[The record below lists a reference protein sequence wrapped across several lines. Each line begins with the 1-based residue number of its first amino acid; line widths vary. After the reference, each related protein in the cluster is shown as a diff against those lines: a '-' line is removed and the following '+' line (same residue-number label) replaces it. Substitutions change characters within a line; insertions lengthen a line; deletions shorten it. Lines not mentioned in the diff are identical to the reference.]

1 MKRKKIEYRSVLK
14 GGETFEGETIEER
27 VRRITLTGE
36 PIKDGAPIIYT
47 EKADGVLPQY
57 NIKTDKWDVAVEAL
71 DLLAKTEAAKGI
83 VHPATIKA
91 GEEKGKIENQET

>member
-1 MKRKKIEYRSVLK
+1 MDKQKNEEK
-14 GGETFEGETIEER
+14 TFEGETIEER

-57 NIKTDKWDVAVEAL
+57 NVRTDKWDVAVEAL

-83 VHPATIKA
+83 VHPSTIKVT
-91 GEEKGKIENQET
+91 EEKGKIENQET